1 MSKKVAIFAPQN
13 FTCGPLCRIY
23 RQMKSKTDIE
33 LMTLTAGRDEA
44 AFAEL
49 MERHRT
55 RLQRMAYALLPDRAA
70 ADDAVQET
78 FIRLWTHAR
87 RFNPT
92 HTVATWLCTICC
104 RRCYDELRRHR
115 RLRIALPLPEPTVQ
129 ADDMEATELAELLRR
144 AVALL
149 PPKQRIVYQLR
160 EVEGL
165 SADET
170 AAATG
175 QSPEQVKA
183 NLWAARNTVREKLK
197 RYGIQ

>member
-1 MSKKVAIFAPQN
+1 MNDKN
-13 FTCGPLCRIY
+13 
-23 RQMKSKTDIE
+23 DIE
-33 LMTLTAGRDEA
+33 LVALTAQRDEK

-49 MERHRT
+49 VARYRG
-55 RLQRMAYALLPDRAA
+55 RLQRLAYSILPDHAA

-87 RFNPT
+87 RYNPQ
-92 HTVATWLCTICC
+92 HSVSTWLYTICC

-115 RLRIALPLPEPTVQ
+115 RLRAALPLDEPVVQ
-129 ADDMEATELAELLRR
+129 ADAMEAAELAWLLRGIISG
-144 AVALL
+144 L
-149 PPKQRIVYQLR
+149 PPKQRVVYQLR

-165 SADET
+165 TAEET
-170 AAATG
+170 ALVSR
-175 QSPEQVKA
+175 QSLEQVKA